1 MQKNTSKPDFKAFD
15 IPEILNFLFHP
26 RQDYSAET
34 PAGAEDFMIST
45 EKNIF
50 LGARL
55 FKTDAKLPLILFF
68 HGNGEIV
75 SDYDDLGP
83 IYNQLGM
90 NFMAV
95 DYRGYGKST
104 GSPTVEGMMHDSLK
118 ILDFTKNLMTERGFT
133 GPMIV
138 MGRSLGSASACE
150 IAHNY
155 QNEIDCLIIE
165 SGFSRAE
172 PLLKRLG
179 ANTSS
184 MVSENSFLDN
194 ADKLANFKKP
204 VLIIHAEYDNI
215 IPYSDARE
223 LFESLPEETD
233 KKLLKIREA
242 DHNSIFYYG
251 MNEYLEAVLRMSMKC
266 NKNI

>member
-1 MQKNTSKPDFKAFD
+1 MQKNMHKSDYKAFD
-15 IPEILNFLFHP
+15 IPEILDFLFHP
-26 RQDYSAET
+26 SPDFSAET
-34 PAGAEDFMIST
+34 PAGAEDFMINT

-50 LGARL
+50 LSARL
-55 FKTDAKLPLILFF
+55 FKTDDKLPLILFF

-75 SDYDDLGP
+75 SDYDDIGP
-83 IYNQLGM
+83 VYNQLGM

-95 DYRGYGKST
+95 DYRGYGKSS
-104 GSPTVEGMMHDSLK
+104 GIPTVEGMMHDSLK
-118 ILDFTKNLMTERGFT
+118 IFNFTRNLMTERGFT
-133 GPMIV
+133 GPIIV

-155 QNEIDCLIIE
+155 QNELDCLIIE
-165 SGFSRAE
+165 SGFSKAE

-179 ANTSS
+179 ASTSS
-184 MVSENSFLDN
+184 MSPENSFLDN

-204 VLIIHAEYDNI
+204 VLIIHAEYDHI

-223 LFESLPEETD
+223 LFESLPDETD

-251 MNEYLEAVLRMSMKC
+251 MNEYLEAVLRISMKC
-266 NKNI
+266 IKNI